1 MFKKNAFA
9 ILLAGTLLASCGP
22 AESTTDTVLV
32 SFSVGDEIVYTEDLG
47 AEGGIPENYAYEPEA
62 GELVYK
68 KAFAKGLAWV
78 PSGHILRLAPQL
90 IMEDEVAMRGLDIIE
105 EAIAETEKELC

>member
-1 MFKKNAFA
+1 IRDAHP
-9 ILLAGTLLASCGP
+9 IVGDVRGLGCLLAI
-22 AESTTDTVLV
+22 ELV
-32 SFSVGDEIVYTEDLG
+32 RDRETKEEF
-47 AEGGIPENYAYEPEA
+47 PEA
-62 GELVYK
+62 GKLVYK

-78 PSGHILRLAPQL
+78 PSGHILRLSPQL